1 MEQATLLRALVEKLT
16 TVVDP
21 ETGENVIRMQLV
33 QNLQISDDGKV
44 TYTFRP
50 SSPLCPIAVPLA
62 LMIITAVGEVSGV
75 TGQNMTVIDYIEADK
90 LNEILKTVFAE

>member
-75 TGQNMTVIDYIEADK
+75 TGQNMTVIDYVEADK

>member
-1 MEQATLLRALVEKLT
+1 
-16 TVVDP
+16 
-21 ETGENVIRMQLV
+21 MQLV
-33 QNLQISDDGKV
+33 QNLKVSDDGKV

>member
-1 MEQATLLRALVEKLT
+1 METATLLRALVDKLT

-33 QNLQISDDGKV
+33 QNLQVSDDGKV

-75 TGQNMTVIDYIEADK
+75 TGQNMTVVDYIEADK

>member
-1 MEQATLLRALVEKLT
+1 METATLLRALVDRLT

-33 QNLQISDDGKV
+33 QNLQVSDEGKV

-75 TGQNMTVIDYIEADK
+75 TGQNMTVVDYIEADK

>member
-44 TYTFRP
+44 TYSFRP
-50 SSPLCPIAVPLA
+50 SSPLYPIAVPLA

-75 TGQNMTVIDYIEADK
+75 TGQNLTVIDYIEADK

>member
-33 QNLQISDDGKV
+33 QNLQISDDWKV

-75 TGQNMTVIDYIEADK
+75 TGQNMTVIDYVEADK